1 MMSRLVIER
10 NPRGT
15 GSRSPAYIKVGRP
28 LKFLPENGCNIGRNA
43 MPSSSAE
50 SSPLTNSSPLNGKR
64 VLVVED
70 EYFLADDIARALKG
84 LGARV
89 IGPFGDLDEAVLVVD
104 REVAIDAAIMDINL
118 RDEMIFSLARLL
130 RDRKVP
136 FVFTTGYDNDSIE
149 AEFRD
154 IQLWCKPL
162 DLRVVTFGLGTLIRG
177 D

>member
-1 MMSRLVIER
+1 
-10 NPRGT
+10 
-15 GSRSPAYIKVGRP
+15 
-28 LKFLPENGCNIGRNA
+28 

-136 FVFTTGYDNDSIE
+136 FVFTTGYDESGLPDIWRGRPTLRKPFMMGEMAE
-149 AEFRD
+149 A
-154 IQLWCKPL
+154 LKKALP
-162 DLRVVTFGLGTLIRG
+162 GRG
-177 D
+177 A

>member
-1 MMSRLVIER
+1 M
-10 NPRGT
+10 
-15 GSRSPAYIKVGRP
+15 
-28 LKFLPENGCNIGRNA
+28 FLPENGCNIGRNA
-43 MPSSSAE
+43 MCSLSAKSS
-50 SSPLTNSSPLNGKR
+50 SSPLNGKR

>member
-1 MMSRLVIER
+1 M
-10 NPRGT
+10 
-15 GSRSPAYIKVGRP
+15 
-28 LKFLPENGCNIGRNA
+28 
-43 MPSSSAE
+43 
-50 SSPLTNSSPLNGKR
+50 
-64 VLVVED
+64 
-70 EYFLADDIARALKG
+70 KG

-136 FVFTTGYDNDSIE
+136 FVFTTGYDNDSVE